1 MLLDNNGGLD
11 RGVGGSLDGQGL
23 GGLTSRNGSL
33 GSLGGSGRGLIGG
46 LARPNG
52 GGQAGDGRGL
62 LRPLGLGLVQV
73 VLAGLPSSLPGG
85 DRLAGCPGLAG
96 GGGPLPALLVALGE
110 ILRRQLLVAV
120 ALHLGTAGVALSPGI
135 VVDGVVAGPLPIAAL
150 LALILALLV
159 VLGAAL
165 RVVGVAGLVG
175 HGGVA
180 FAVLLAAA
188 CKVIATV
195 ATGDFVGCRIDD
207 REEKDTTEIIV
218 L

>member
-1 MLLDNNGGLD
+1 MN
-11 RGVGGSLDGQGL
+11 VASVESSLDGQGL

-33 GSLGGSGRGLIGG
+33 SGLGGSGRGLLGG
-46 LARPNG
+46 HSRPDG

-73 VLAGLPSSLPGG
+73 VLAGLPSPLAGG
-85 DRLAGCPGLAG
+85 DRLSGRPGLAG
-96 GGGPLPALLVALGE
+96 GSGPLPALLVALGE
-110 ILRRQLLVAV
+110 LLRRQLLVAV
-120 ALHLGTAGVALSPGI
+120 ALHLGTAGVALGPGLL
-135 VVDGVVAGPLPIAAL
+135 VDGVVAGPLPIAAL
-150 LALILALLV
+150 LALVLALLV

-188 CKVIATV
+188 CKVLASV
-195 ATGDFVGCRIDD
+195 ATGGFVGCRTDD
-207 REEKDTTEIIV
+207 KEEKDTTEIIV